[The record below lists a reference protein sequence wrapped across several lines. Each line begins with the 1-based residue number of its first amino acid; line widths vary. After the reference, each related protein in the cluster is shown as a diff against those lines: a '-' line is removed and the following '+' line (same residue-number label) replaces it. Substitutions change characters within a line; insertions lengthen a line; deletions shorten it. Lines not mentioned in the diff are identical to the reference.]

1 MMNEG
6 SNYYHG
12 YSGPNYQDNK
22 DYENRCH
29 ENRHH
34 EDKWHEVKCH
44 EEKCHED
51 KCHED
56 KWHEDK
62 CDEDKCHKD
71 RCDKEKC
78 HENKCDEDKCHKD
91 KCHEKKCDE
100 KKCGGDKEEGC
111 KATLSEILRNIKRY
125 GCNTPVTI
133 YLNSPSTI
141 SANSNVSNIN
151 LTVSGNAPITG
162 VTAEQTVDLSQT
174 QGRIAPRAI
183 TISATGTANVP
194 GLAINPRDVLTDEVT
209 VPLEVESTGTANFD
223 LSGGNASVNIPR
235 LTVSGSTTAQTVNVP
250 ITQVSP
256 IRINTGSVDNVLIP
270 SLDVCSRPCGGRDNN
285 GQGSSGSQSQENC
298 GCIRFNTRATQVQ
311 TQGVAN
317 FIDVPVAPALRAT
330 ANIPSTT
337 VTGQSAATN
346 VIAPLSG
353 QGTATV
359 NVSSVPDSNLPIPRT
374 GVSGRTA
381 GAADVPVTATGTN
394 TNSVPLSGS
403 VTVGGASVSGSAATN
418 GLPVNGTITVNTN
431 ITETPI
437 SFTGIVEYVDCNIVI
452 LREVGTNR
460 RIVISLC
467 DISKIEFSNFRG
479 IQSMAEV
486 FRQNRLDQNSCAY
499 GIQRALQEDKCK
511 TGTIELF
518 GSSTNNPLN
527 GLINT
532 RNILVVAGGV
542 LWTAYGQPGNCV
554 TNTVYSLCNIAGYV
568 FTDESWDDP
577 CR

>member
-12 YSGPNYQDNK
+12 NSGPNY
-22 DYENRCH
+22 H
-29 ENRHH
+29 ENKCH

-44 EEKCHED
+44 ED
-51 KCHED
+51 KCDED

-62 CDEDKCHKD
+62 CHKDKCHED
-71 RCDKEKC
+71 RCHKEKC
-78 HENKCDEDKCHKD
+78 HEEKCHEEKCHKD

-100 KKCGGDKEEGC
+100 KKCGGNNGEEC
-111 KATLSEILRNIKRY
+111 KATLSEILRNIKKH

-133 YLNSPSTI
+133 FLNSPSTI
-141 SANSNVSNIN
+141 SANSHVSNIS
-151 LTVSGNAPITG
+151 LSVSGNAPITG

-235 LTVSGSTTAQTVNVP
+235 LTVSGTTTAQTVNVP
-250 ITQVSP
+250 ITQISP
-256 IRINTGSVDNVLIP
+256 IRINTGSVDNVTIP
-270 SLDVCSRPCGGRDNN
+270 SLDVCSRPCGGRENN
-285 GQGSSGSQSQENC
+285 GQGSNGNQSQENC
-298 GCIRFNTRATQVQ
+298 GCIKLSTRATTVQ
-311 TQGVAN
+311 TQGVSN
-317 FIDVPVAPALRAT
+317 FVDIPVAPALRAT
-330 ANIPSTT
+330 ASIPSTT
-337 VTGQSAATN
+337 VAGQSAATN

-353 QGTATV
+353 QGTANV
-359 NVSSVPDSNLPIPRT
+359 NVSSVPGSNLPIPRT

-381 GAADVPVTATGTN
+381 GAADVPVTSTGTN
-394 TNSVPLSGS
+394 TNSVPLSGN
-403 VTVGGASVSGSAATN
+403 VTVGETSVSGSAATN

-437 SFTGIVEYVDCNIVI
+437 SFTGIVEFVDCNIVI

-467 DISKIEFSNFRG
+467 DISRIEFSNFRG
-479 IQSMAEV
+479 IQHMAGV
-486 FRQNRLDQNSCAY
+486 FGQNRLDENSCAH
-499 GIQRALQEDKCK
+499 GIQRALQADKCK
-511 TGTIELF
+511 NGTIELY

-542 LWTAYGQPGNCV
+542 LWTANRHQSNCV
-554 TNTVYSLCNIAGYV
+554 TNIVYSLCNIAGYV
-568 FTDESWDDP
+568 FTDDQWDDS